1 MCENW
6 IDDESDNSV
15 MMMMMLMVM
24 AVVVKSH
31 KKQNYCDRFLAFCV
45 KIIIIIFFTKKKY
58 CFEGFFSID
67 RINWI
72 FSLKNSHFYS
82 RSFGNFISFFGGK
95 KIKKN
100 WMKKALFQKNY
111 FSFWWNIF
119 SFQSIF
125 SLSNC
130 HQKYF
135 SSSSSS

>member
-1 MCENW
+1 M
-6 IDDESDNSV
+6 DDESDNSV
-15 MMMMMLMVM
+15 MMMMMMLMVM

-45 KIIIIIFFTKKKY
+45 KIIIIIFFTKKKILLW
-58 CFEGFFSID
+58 GFFFYRSIELTEF
-67 RINWI
+67 